1 MKYSRKLKEKKT
13 RGDWLN
19 GYDFAYPRKD
29 IVNSGLIRFK
39 ITAPSLI
46 ETSTNQVERAAEKN
60 EQAKTE
66 G

>member
-46 ETSTNQVERAAEKN
+46 ETSTNQVERAAEK
-60 EQAKTE
+60 K
-66 G
+66 